1 MQAARI
7 PVSESLL
14 WAAHSPCTVRVT
26 RKLPAI
32 FEWIWSGPCNSS
44 NPRGLLFISWQNH
57 TDPDLCFQSKD
68 SGWGAF
74 SHWVVRPSMEQ
85 WPPGLFL
92 HFLLLF
98 FFFKV
103 RLLFLLKARG
113 KCRWRSRSRSRQWR
127 WNPQFGTEFS
137 PPESHFPSPSAVL
150 SQVCKTPI
158 VIPDTVRCAWHD
170 EPFWAQTLFL
180 LENDNCTYFLG
191 KIKQGNEHNALSF
204 MPGT

>member
-98 FFFKV
+98 FFLKWDFFSSLKPGANV
-103 RLLFLLKARG
+103 GEGQGQGSEGGTLSLGLNLVPLSLTSHPHLLFCLKSARL
-113 KCRWRSRSRSRQWR
+113 
-127 WNPQFGTEFS
+127 P
-137 PPESHFPSPSAVL
+137 
-150 SQVCKTPI
+150 
-158 VIPDTVRCAWHD
+158 
-170 EPFWAQTLFL
+170 
-180 LENDNCTYFLG
+180 
-191 KIKQGNEHNALSF
+191 
-204 MPGT
+204 